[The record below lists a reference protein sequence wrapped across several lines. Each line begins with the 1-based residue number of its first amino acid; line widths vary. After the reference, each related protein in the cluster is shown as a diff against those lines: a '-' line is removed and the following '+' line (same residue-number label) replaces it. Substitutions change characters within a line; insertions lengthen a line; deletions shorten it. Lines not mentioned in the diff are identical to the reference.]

1 MFIET
6 IRHDR
11 VVVALGLI
19 GVAAVSWLY
28 LLAGAGMDMEPMQ
41 HGAMTMHPQ
50 IPDWNISYLL
60 VMFAMWW
67 VMMIAMML
75 PSAAPMILLFAA
87 ANTKAARS
95 RSAKVPTSIF
105 AAGYLLVWGGFSL
118 LATLLQWGLSSA
130 RLLDTMMQTNSN
142 LLAAGLLIAAGAY
155 QFSPLKTACL
165 RHCRGPVQF
174 ISQYWQPGRIGAFKM
189 GLIHGTFCLGCCWF
203 LMALLFYGG
212 VMNLLWIGGLALF
225 VLIEKLAPRADII
238 GKLMGAVLLIW
249 GISLLWPLIGTAV

>member
-1 MFIET
+1 MFIEA
-6 IRHDR
+6 IRRDR
-11 VVVALGLI
+11 ILVAFALI

-41 HGAMTMHPQ
+41 PGAMTMHPQ
-50 IPDWNISYLL
+50 IPDWNIGYML

-87 ANTKAARS
+87 ANTKAVTP
-95 RSAKVPTSIF
+95 RSAAVPTSIF
-105 AAGYLLVWGGFSL
+105 AAGYLLAWGGFSL

-142 LLAAGLLIAAGAY
+142 LLAAGLLISAGAY

-174 ISQYWQPGRIGAFKM
+174 ISQHWQPGRVGALKM
-189 GLIHGTFCLGCCWF
+189 GLLHGTFCLGCCWF

-212 VMNLLWIGGLALF
+212 VMNLLWIGGLALY
-225 VLIEKLAPRADII
+225 VLVEKLAPRGDFL
-238 GKLMGAVLLIW
+238 GKITGVGLLIW
-249 GISLLWPLIGTAV
+249 GLFLLWPLISNAI

>member
-1 MFIET
+1 MFIEA

-11 VVVALGLI
+11 ILVAFALI

-28 LLAGAGMDMEPMQ
+28 LLAGAGMDMQPMQ

-50 IPDWNISYLL
+50 IPDWNISYML

-75 PSAAPMILLFAA
+75 PSAAPMILVFAA
-87 ANTKAARS
+87 ANTKAATS
-95 RSAKVPTSIF
+95 RSAAVPTSIF
-105 AAGYLLVWGGFSL
+105 AAGYLLVWGGFSM

-130 RLLDTMMQTNSN
+130 RLLDPMMQTNSN
-142 LLAAGLLIAAGAY
+142 LLAAGLLISAGAY
-155 QFSPLKTACL
+155 QFSPLKSACL

-174 ISQYWQPGRIGAFKM
+174 ISQYWQSGRIGALKM
-189 GLIHGTFCLGCCWF
+189 GFLHGTFCLGCCWF

-212 VMNLLWIGGLALF
+212 VMNLLWIGGLALY
-225 VLIEKLAPRADII
+225 VLVEKLAPRGDIL
-238 GKLMGAVLLIW
+238 GKITGAGLLIW
-249 GISLLWPLIGTAV
+249 GLSLLWPLISNAI